1 MNRTLFRRNDMGTR
15 RTVWVRGVVLAA
27 VAGCTPTPEIEQ
39 AAEPAAPAPVAEFEG
54 TSWIAES
61 IAGEPVAEGIQ
72 STISFGADEQVTG
85 NAGCNGYF
93 GAWATDG
100 EMILFGHLGATMMM
114 CPEEQMDQEESFM
127 EALGSAERF
136 EVREGK
142 LYIFSAGGDP
152 PLVLRAHTAE
162 RVAPTDD

>member
-1 MNRTLFRRNDMGTR
+1 MSRPGFRRKAMTTS
-15 RTVWVRGVVLAA
+15 RTVLAVGVVLMLAS
-27 VAGCTPTPEIEQ
+27 CRPTPEMERP
-39 AAEPAAPAPVAEFEG
+39 AEPISPPPVADLEG
-54 TSWIAES
+54 TSWVAES
-61 IAGEPVAEGIQ
+61 IAGEPVAEGFE

-85 NAGCNGYF
+85 NTGCNGYF
-93 GAWATDG
+93 GSWATDG

-152 PLVLRAHTAE
+152 PLVLRPHTAE